1 MSTTSDTGFADAP
14 RRRWGRQTRFLA
26 QSVVLE
32 EIGPPRVLRAIVLL
46 LGCTVAAFL
55 AWAAVTPLAQR
66 VKAGGQVTPSGE
78 VIAVQHWEGGIVA
91 AIDTRE
97 GALVEAGAVLVRLD
111 PAGAQSELQ
120 EKEARIAALSLQ
132 AERLRAFVND
142 RAAKFAPVDGRY
154 AGLEADQASILKAQV
169 DQRASQRTVLER
181 QISQRKAELATLAN
195 QEKTMAEQVRILDDL
210 VKMRR
215 ELQLKGLNSK
225 VVYLNAVQQLVAAK
239 GELGRVRTDSARAR
253 QAIAEAEG
261 KRLQL
266 DADLK
271 SEAIQQMG
279 QVTSELAQL
288 QQAAAKIRDRVSR
301 LEVRAPVRGLIKSLA
316 PKAIGSVIA
325 PGSVVAEVV
334 PTDEGLVVEARIDP
348 RDIGQLRP
356 GQPVDVKI
364 STYDFYRF
372 GAVDGVLDR
381 LSASTFQDEEGRVFY
396 KATIDLKRGYVGD
409 HPDRNRI
416 LPGMTVE
423 ADVNTGERTVLEYLL
438 KPVYVSFSEAF
449 GER

>member
-1 MSTTSDTGFADAP
+1 MSTATDTAFAEAA

-32 EIGPPRVLRAIVLL
+32 EIGPPRVLRGIVLL
-46 LGCTVAAFL
+46 LGLSIAAFL
-55 AWAAVTPLAQR
+55 AWAAITPLAQR
-66 VKAGGQVTPSGE
+66 VKASGQVMPSGE
-78 VIAVQHWEGGIVA
+78 VISVQHWEGGIVA
-91 AIDTRE
+91 AIETRE
-97 GALVEAGAVLVRLD
+97 GALVDAGTALIRLD
-111 PAGAQSELQ
+111 PAGAQSDLQ

-132 AERLRAFVND
+132 AERLRAFVED
-142 RAAKFAPVDGRY
+142 RAPNFATFDARY
-154 AGLEADQASILKAQV
+154 ADLLADQTKILKVQL

-181 QISQRKAELATLAN
+181 QISQRKAELAVLGS
-195 QEKTMAEQVRILDDL
+195 QERTMAEQVRILDEL
-210 VKMRR
+210 VKMRKQ
-215 ELQLKGLNSK
+215 LQEKGLNSK

-239 GELGRVRTDSARAR
+239 GELARVRTDSARAQ
-253 QAIAEAEG
+253 QAIAEADG

-266 DADLK
+266 DADLR
-271 SEAIQQMG
+271 SQAIQQMG
-279 QVTSELAQL
+279 QVTSELAEV

-301 LEVRAPVRGLIKSLA
+301 LEIRAPVRGLIKSLG
-316 PKAIGSVIA
+316 PKAIGGVIA

-334 PTDEGLVVEARIDP
+334 PTDQGLVVEARIDP

-356 GQPVDVKI
+356 GQHVDIKI

-381 LSASTFQDEEGRVFY
+381 LSASTFQDEDGHVFY
-396 KATIDLKRGYVGD
+396 KATIDLKHGYVGAR
-409 HPDRNRI
+409 PDRNRI

-423 ADVNTGERTVLEYLL
+423 ADVNTGERTLLEYLL
-438 KPVYVSFSEAF
+438 KPIYVSFSEAF